1 MNIKTKVTGLLKPK
15 LKIKVNNLAILV
27 LKLETKYTHCNEH
40 YTCKNTE
47 IILYKTCQKVKGI

>member
-1 MNIKTKVTGLLKPK
+1 MNIKTKVKRFLKLK
-15 LKIKVNNLAILV
+15 LKIRVNNLAILV

-47 IILYKTCQKVKGI
+47 IILYKACQKVKGI